1 MSSSKKLDELTEL
14 VMLLQLNEIKGVT
27 IDEMCE
33 RLERPRRAIERMME
47 VLKDKFGGKLTYKIG
62 EYDRKKHWSLK
73 KGSMS
78 FMINFSDSEIAKL
91 EMLKNKAI
99 NEEEKKIISN
109 IIDKIR
115 VLNPTKNH
123 KTDIDV
129 LLESYGYAVR
139 QQPKEKLK
147 QNIMETIALAILSQ
161 KKLKLDYKDSFG
173 NVYEPIIE
181 PYGIKVSDNH
191 YLIAKEDKIKT
202 FKISR
207 IKTAEIIDEY
217 YCVPDDF
224 NIQEYC
230 NLSFGVYT
238 SNVEEVIVRF
248 SKSAAIDAMN
258 YNFHPTQYFNPPEK
272 DGSVIMKF
280 KASGRYEIITEL
292 LKWRDSVE
300 VLAPKKL
307 QEEYIQTI
315 KQMYKNIG
323 ANK

>member
-1 MSSSKKLDELTEL
+1 MSGSKKLDELTAL

-47 VLKDKFGGKLTYKIG
+47 ILKEKFGGKLTYKIG

-78 FMINFSDSEIAKL
+78 LMINFSDSEMAKL

-115 VLNPTKNH
+115 VLNPAKNH
-123 KTDIDV
+123 KTDIDI
-129 LLESYGYAVR
+129 LLEAQGYAVM
-139 QQPKEKLK
+139 QQPKEMIK
-147 QNIMETIALAILSQ
+147 QDIMEKIALAILSQ
-161 KKLKLDYKDSFG
+161 KKLKLDYQGFG
-173 NVYEPIIE
+173 VEYQPVVE
-181 PYGIKVSDNH
+181 PYGIKISILGH
-191 YLIAKEDKIKT
+191 YLIAKEEKVKT

-207 IKTAEIIDEY
+207 IKSIEIVDEY
-217 YCVPDDF
+217 YCVPENF

-230 NLSFGVYT
+230 NLSFGVYKD
-238 SNVEEVIVRF
+238 NVENVVLKF
-248 SKSAAIDAMN
+248 SKSAATDAMN
-258 YNFHPTQYFNPPEK
+258 YNFHPTQTFEPPEK

-280 KASGRYEIITEL
+280 QASGRYEIITEL

-307 QEEYIQTI
+307 KEEYKQTI

>member
-14 VMLLQLNEIKGVT
+14 AMMLQLNEIKGVT

-115 VLNPTKNH
+115 VLNPAKSH

-129 LLESYGYAVR
+129 LLESYGYAVM
-139 QQPKEKLK
+139 QQPKEIIK
-147 QNIMETIALAILSQ
+147 QDIMEKIALAILSQ
-161 KKLKLDYKDSFG
+161 KKLKLDYKNSYG
-173 NVYEPIIE
+173 EEYQPIIE
-181 PYGIKVSDNH
+181 PYGIKISILGH
-191 YLIAKEDKIKT
+191 YLIAKEEEKVKT
-202 FKISR
+202 FKICR
-207 IKTAEIIDEY
+207 IKSIESVDEY

-224 NIQEYC
+224 NMQEYC
-230 NLSFGVYT
+230 NLSFGVYKD
-238 SNVEEVIVRF
+238 NVENVVLKF
-248 SKSAAIDAMN
+248 SESAAIDAMN
-258 YNFHPTQYFNPPEK
+258 YNFHPTQTFEPPEK

-280 KASGRYEIITEL
+280 QASGRYEIITEL
-292 LKWRDSVE
+292 LKWRDGVE
-300 VLAPKKL
+300 VVAPQILK
-307 QEEYIQTI
+307 EEYIQTV
-315 KQMYKNIG
+315 KQMYKKI
-323 ANK
+323 